1 MEAGRFRAGVCGT
14 GAPLWAGQALLC
26 PAIYATCSCSTSP
39 RTATEPGSGIG
50 FTPDLDGLR
59 DPTARGGKWN
69 EGSSQRVMASIEE
82 VWRRE
87 VSQWA
92 PSLEEPSRPFYRECY
107 YLILFSGHRREGD
120 IATQICLLEQDD
132 PHVKLIPVCL
142 DLCIDTTLGDLL
154 CPVQQA
160 KWFEMMKAGKLRQ
173 RVAASHGHY
182 GITAFRGGLKPWT
195 LLNCGNFAWATFCST
210 WRSCASLWRWSR
222 EGVRR

>member
-1 MEAGRFRAGVCGT
+1 MAQELLYGLAKHYFVQQSTRPAP
-14 GAPLWAGQALLC
+14 APLPQERLRNLEAEL
-26 PAIYATCSCSTSP
+26 
-39 RTATEPGSGIG
+39 GSLPIWM
-50 FTPDLDGLR
+50 GLR

-142 DLCIDTTLGDLL
+142 DLCIDATLGDLL